1 MCKFGCFKQNLM
13 KSASQRF
20 FLLLLSAWLL
30 IGHVGFAYRISDCL
44 ITGKKKLTWSAP
56 SSPQSS
62 SSSKETSISRAACY
76 EYAHIQVKFSFDQQ
90 IKKVQNTLDQTQLC
104 SEVLLPKFPNQ
115 SILIDIDSE
124 EPIQASFYLKPL
136 QERLAFIQRY
146 NI

>member
-1 MCKFGCFKQNLM
+1 M

-20 FLLLLSAWLL
+20 FLVLLSAWLL

-104 SEVLLPKFPNQ
+104 SEVFVPKLPSQ
-115 SILIDIDSE
+115 AILIAIDSE
-124 EPIQASFYLKPL
+124 KPIQASIYLKPL

>member
-1 MCKFGCFKQNLM
+1 MCKFVCFKQNLM

-20 FLLLLSAWLL
+20 FLVLLSAWLL

-44 ITGKKKLTWSAP
+44 ITGKKKLTWSAL

-90 IKKVQNTLDQTQLC
+90 IKKVQNSLDQTQLC
-104 SEVLLPKFPNQ
+104 SEVFVPKLPSQ
-115 SILIDIDSE
+115 AILIAIDRE
-124 EPIQASFYLKPL
+124 VAIQEFPYLKPL
-136 QERLAFIQRY
+136 HERLAFIQRY

>member
-1 MCKFGCFKQNLM
+1 M

-44 ITGKKKLTWSAP
+44 ITGKKKLTWSAL

-90 IKKVQNTLDQTQLC
+90 IKKVQNSLDQTQLC
-104 SEVLLPKFPNQ
+104 SEVFVPKLPSQ
-115 SILIDIDSE
+115 AILIAIDRE
-124 EPIQASFYLKPL
+124 VAIQEFPYLKPL
-136 QERLAFIQRY
+136 HERLAFIQRY

>member
-20 FLLLLSAWLL
+20 FLVLLSAWLL

-104 SEVLLPKFPNQ
+104 SEVFVPAFSNQ
-115 SILIDIDSE
+115 ATLVGTDQD
-124 EPIQASFYLKPL
+124 EPLQELTYLKPL